1 MRYKMIEEYQEE
13 AWKLEYDVEANKLAD
28 TPIPFRFDYVDDV
41 RSEAKNGEVLQNWL
55 NTEAGTVLKT
65 DDEMGFKP
73 KDKILMNLEKND
85 LNEYIDQNEITNV
98 KVTTDKG
105 RKLDRLRGGTQSTI
119 YYLGLEK

>member
-1 MRYKMIEEYQEE
+1 MRFKMIEEYQEV
-13 AWKLEYDVEANKLAD
+13 AWKLEFDPETSKLAD

-41 RSEAKNGEVLQNWL
+41 RAEAKGSQMLRNFL
-55 NTEAGTVLKT
+55 NTESGTVLKT

-73 KDKILMNLEKND
+73 KDKILMDLEKND
-85 LNEYIDQNEITNV
+85 LNEYKDQNEITSV
-98 KVTTDKG
+98 RATTDKG

>member
-28 TPIPFRFDYVDDV
+28 TPIPFRFDYVDNE
-41 RSEAKNGEVLQNWL
+41 RAFSKNGEIIQNWI
-55 NTEAGTVLKT
+55 NTESGTMLKT

-73 KDKILMNLEKND
+73 KDKVLMSLEQND
-85 LNEYIDQNEITNV
+85 LKEYIDQNEITSV
-98 KVTTDKG
+98 KTKTDKG